1 MIAKLKGLIDSIG
14 NGFVVL
20 DVNGVGYRLFCSNTT
35 LSKLPPLG
43 ENVALYTEMQVRED
57 SIKLFGFIDSA
68 EKEFFLLLTS
78 VQGVGSKGAFSL
90 LSTFSQQDLSM
101 AIACGDS
108 KTISKANGIGAKTAL
123 RIITELKD
131 KVGNIFIENKS
142 VEYSVSL
149 SSDNSIV
156 SDAISALV
164 NLGYAKMDVS
174 FIVSKIV
181 KNSSEDLAFDRIV
194 REALKEL
201 SK

>member
-1 MIAKLKGLIDSIG
+1 MIAKLKGLIDFIG
-14 NGFVVL
+14 NGFVIL
-20 DVNGVGYRLFCSNTT
+20 DVQGVGYRLFCSNTT
-35 LSKLPPLG
+35 LSKLPPIG
-43 ENVALYTEMQVRED
+43 KVATLHTEMQVRED

-101 AIACGDS
+101 AIACSDS

-131 KVGNIFIENKS
+131 KVGSVPIENAS
-142 VEYSVSL
+142 TECSFCSNSVS
-149 SSDNSIV
+149 N
-156 SDAISALV
+156 DAISALI
-164 NLGYAKMDVS
+164 NLGYAKMDASVV
-174 FIVSKIV
+174 VSKII
-181 KNSSEDLAFDRIV
+181 KNSSEDLTFDKIV
-194 REALKEL
+194 REALREL

>member
-1 MIAKLKGLIDSIG
+1 MIAKLKGIVDSIG
-14 NGFVVL
+14 NGFVIL

-35 LSKLPPLG
+35 LSRLSPLG
-43 ENVALYTEMQVRED
+43 KNATLYTEMQVRED
-57 SIKLFGFIDSA
+57 SIKLFGFIDAS

-90 LSTFSQQDLSM
+90 LSTFSQSDLSL
-101 AIACGDS
+101 AIASGDG

-131 KVGNIFIENKS
+131 KVENCL
-142 VEYSVSL
+142 VENVNNCVVNT
-149 SSDNSIV
+149 SSNNSI
-156 SDAISALV
+156 SNDAISALV
-164 NLGYAKMDVS
+164 NLGYAKMDVAVV
-174 FIVSKIV
+174 VSKII
-181 KNSSEDLAFDRIV
+181 KKSSDDVSFDRIV